1 MLFISYDFFEWFKQL
16 KNNKDQ
22 IQSEWLKKAD
32 LLTETLPFMKR
43 YANKVIVVK
52 FGGNAMG
59 KKEYITSFANDIVLL
74 QQVGML
80 PVVVHGGGPQIGEML
95 SKLKIKTE
103 FINGLRVTDSAT
115 IDVVEMVLSGVTNK
129 SIVTAIS
136 NSGAKSVGISGKDG
150 NLITAKRL
158 TKIDENSDSNLEKV
172 IDLGYVGEPEKIDPQ
187 VIKALINE
195 KMIPVIAPVG
205 MGNDGLTYNINADTA
220 AGAISAA
227 MKASR
232 MIMLTDVTGVL
243 DKNGNL
249 IPELTIDEALE
260 LIAKKVVVGGMIP
273 KVKTCIDAVQ
283 GGAEASVIMDG
294 RMPHSLLLELFTEHG
309 VGTIIRKNPN
319 QT

>member
-1 MLFISYDFFEWFKQL
+1 MN
-16 KNNKDQ
+16 KNKEQ

-59 KKEYITSFANDIVLL
+59 EKQYVSRFAEDIVLL

-80 PVVVHGGGPQIGEML
+80 PIVVHGGGPQIGEML

-103 FINGLRVTDSAT
+103 FIDGLRVTDSAT

-136 NSGAKSVGISGKDG
+136 NAGAKAVGISGKDG

-158 TKIDENSDSNLEKV
+158 MKMDKNSDSNVERA
-172 IDLGYVGEPEKIDPQ
+172 IDLGFVGVPEKIDPQ

-205 MGNDGLTYNINADTA
+205 MGEDGLTYNINADTA
-220 AGAISAA
+220 AGAISAS

-232 MIMLTDVTGVL
+232 MIMLTDVSGVL
-243 DKNGNL
+243 DKNRKL
-249 IPELTIDEALE
+249 IPELTINEALA
-260 LIAKKVVVGGMIP
+260 LIKDKVVVGGMIP
-273 KVKTCIDAVQ
+273 KLRTCIDAVE

-294 RMPHSLLLELFTEHG
+294 TIAHSLLLELFTEHG
-309 VGTIIRKNPN
+309 VGTIIRKN
-319 QT
+319 QS

>member
-1 MLFISYDFFEWFKQL
+1 MN
-16 KNNKDQ
+16 KNKEQ

-59 KKEYITSFANDIVLL
+59 KKEYVSSFAEDIVLL

-80 PVVVHGGGPQIGEML
+80 PIVVHGGGPQIGEML

-103 FINGLRVTDSAT
+103 FIDGLRVTDSET

-136 NSGAKSVGISGKDG
+136 NAGAKAVGISGKDG

-158 TKIDENSDSNLEKV
+158 MKIDENSDSNVERA
-172 IDLGYVGEPEKIDPQ
+172 IDLGFVGVPKKIDNQ

-205 MGNDGLTYNINADTA
+205 MGEDGLTYNINADTA
-220 AGAISAA
+220 TGAISAS

-232 MIMLTDVTGVL
+232 MIMLTDVSGVL
-243 DKNGNL
+243 DEKGKL
-249 IPELTIDEALE
+249 IPELSINEALD
-260 LIAKKVVVGGMIP
+260 LIKNKVVVGGMIP
-273 KVKTCIDAVQ
+273 KLRTCIDAVE

-309 VGTIIRKNPN
+309 VGTIIRKNDN
-319 QT
+319 

>member
-1 MLFISYDFFEWFKQL
+1 M

-158 TKIDENSDSNLEKV
+158 TKIDENAASNLEKV

-249 IPELTIDEALE
+249 IPDLTIDQALE
-260 LIAKKVVVGGMIP
+260 LIEKKVVFGGMIP

>member
-1 MLFISYDFFEWFKQL
+1 MN
-16 KNNKDQ
+16 KNKEQ

-59 KKEYITSFANDIVLL
+59 KKEYVSSFAEDIVLL

-80 PVVVHGGGPQIGEML
+80 PIVVHGGGPQIGEML

-103 FINGLRVTDSAT
+103 FIDGLRVTDSAT

-136 NSGAKSVGISGKDG
+136 NAGAKAVGISGKDG

-158 TKIDENSDSNLEKV
+158 MKMDKNSDSNVERA
-172 IDLGYVGEPEKIDPQ
+172 IDLGFVGVPEKIDPQ

-205 MGNDGLTYNINADTA
+205 MGEDGLTYNINADTA
-220 AGAISAA
+220 AGAISAS

-232 MIMLTDVTGVL
+232 MIMLTDVSGVL
-243 DKNGNL
+243 DKNKKL
-249 IPELTIDEALE
+249 IPELTINEALA
-260 LIAKKVVVGGMIP
+260 LIKDKVVVGGMIP
-273 KVKTCIDAVQ
+273 KLRTCIDAVE

-294 RMPHSLLLELFTEHG
+294 TIPHSLLLELFTEHG
-309 VGTIIRKNPN
+309 VGTIIRKN
-319 QT
+319 QS

>member
-52 FGGNAMG
+52 FGGNVMG

-319 QT
+319 

>member
-1 MLFISYDFFEWFKQL
+1 MN
-16 KNNKDQ
+16 KNKEQ

-59 KKEYITSFANDIVLL
+59 KKEYVSSFAEDIVLL

-80 PVVVHGGGPQIGEML
+80 PIVVHGGGPQIGEML
-95 SKLKIKTE
+95 SKLKIRTE
-103 FINGLRVTDSAT
+103 FIDGLRVTDSAT

-136 NSGAKSVGISGKDG
+136 NAGAKAVGISGKDG

-158 TKIDENSDSNLEKV
+158 MKMDKNSDSNVERA
-172 IDLGYVGEPEKIDPQ
+172 IDLGFVGVPEKIDPQ

-205 MGNDGLTYNINADTA
+205 MGEDGLTYNINADTA
-220 AGAISAA
+220 AGAISAS

-232 MIMLTDVTGVL
+232 MIMLTDVSGVL
-243 DKNGNL
+243 DKNRKL
-249 IPELTIDEALE
+249 IPELTINEALA
-260 LIAKKVVVGGMIP
+260 LIKDKVVVGGMIP
-273 KVKTCIDAVQ
+273 KLRTCIDAVE

-294 RMPHSLLLELFTEHG
+294 TIPHSLLLELFTEHG
-309 VGTIIRKNPN
+309 VGTIIRKN
-319 QT
+319 QS

>member
-1 MLFISYDFFEWFKQL
+1 MN
-16 KNNKDQ
+16 KNKEQ

-32 LLTETLPFMKR
+32 ILTETLPFMKR

-59 KKEYITSFANDIVLL
+59 KKEYVSSFAEDIVLL

-80 PVVVHGGGPQIGEML
+80 PIVVHGGGPQIGEML

-103 FINGLRVTDSAT
+103 FIDGLRVTDSET

-136 NSGAKSVGISGKDG
+136 NAGAKAVGISGKDG

-158 TKIDENSDSNLEKV
+158 MKIDENSDSNVERA
-172 IDLGYVGEPEKIDPQ
+172 IDLGFVGVPKKIDTQ

-205 MGNDGLTYNINADTA
+205 MGEDGLTYNINADTA
-220 AGAISAA
+220 TGAISAS

-232 MIMLTDVTGVL
+232 MIMLTDVSGVL
-243 DKNGNL
+243 DEKGKL
-249 IPELTIDEALE
+249 IPELTINEALD
-260 LIAKKVVVGGMIP
+260 LIKNKVVVGGMIP
-273 KVKTCIDAVQ
+273 KLRTCIDAVE

-309 VGTIIRKNPN
+309 VGTIIRKNN
-319 QT
+319 N

>member
-1 MLFISYDFFEWFKQL
+1 LN
-16 KNNKDQ
+16 KNKEQ

-59 KKEYITSFANDIVLL
+59 KKEYISSFAEDIVLL

-80 PVVVHGGGPQIGEML
+80 PIVVHGGGPQIGEML

-103 FINGLRVTDSAT
+103 FIDGLRVTDSET

-136 NSGAKSVGISGKDG
+136 NAGAKAVGISGKDG

-158 TKIDENSDSNLEKV
+158 MKIDENSDSNVERA
-172 IDLGYVGEPEKIDPQ
+172 IDLGFVGVPKKIDTQ

-205 MGNDGLTYNINADTA
+205 MGEDGLTYNINADTA
-220 AGAISAA
+220 TGAISAS

-232 MIMLTDVTGVL
+232 MIMLTDVSGVL
-243 DKNGNL
+243 DEKGKL
-249 IPELTIDEALE
+249 IPELTINEALD
-260 LIAKKVVVGGMIP
+260 LIKNKVVVGGMIP
-273 KVKTCIDAVQ
+273 KLRTCIDAVE

-309 VGTIIRKNPN
+309 VGTIIRKNDN
-319 QT
+319 

>member
-1 MLFISYDFFEWFKQL
+1 MN
-16 KNNKDQ
+16 KNKEQ

-59 KKEYITSFANDIVLL
+59 EKQYVSSFAEDIVLL

-80 PVVVHGGGPQIGEML
+80 PIVVHGGGPQIGEML

-103 FINGLRVTDSAT
+103 FIDGLRVTDSET

-129 SIVTAIS
+129 AIVTAIS
-136 NSGAKSVGISGKDG
+136 NAGAKAVGISGKDG

-158 TKIDENSDSNLEKV
+158 MKIDENSDSNVERA
-172 IDLGYVGEPEKIDPQ
+172 IDLGFVGVPKKIDTQ

-205 MGNDGLTYNINADTA
+205 MGEDGLTYNINADTA
-220 AGAISAA
+220 TGAISAA
-227 MKASR
+227 IKASR
-232 MIMLTDVTGVL
+232 MIMLTDVSGVL
-243 DKNGNL
+243 DEKGKL
-249 IPELTIDEALE
+249 IPELTINEALD
-260 LIAKKVVVGGMIP
+260 LIKNKVVVGGMIP
-273 KVKTCIDAVQ
+273 KLRTCIDAVE

-309 VGTIIRKNPN
+309 VGTIIRKNDN
-319 QT
+319 

>member
-1 MLFISYDFFEWFKQL
+1 M

-172 IDLGYVGEPEKIDPQ
+172 IDLGYVGEPKKIDPQ

-249 IPELTIDEALE
+249 IPDLTIDQALE
-260 LIAKKVVVGGMIP
+260 LIEKKVVVGGMIP

-319 QT
+319 

>member
-1 MLFISYDFFEWFKQL
+1 LN
-16 KNNKDQ
+16 KNKEQ

-59 KKEYITSFANDIVLL
+59 KKEYVSSFAEDIVLL

-80 PVVVHGGGPQIGEML
+80 PIVVHGGGPQIGEML
-95 SKLKIKTE
+95 SKLKIRTE
-103 FINGLRVTDSAT
+103 FTDGLRVTDSAT

-136 NSGAKSVGISGKDG
+136 NAGAKAVGISGKDG

-158 TKIDENSDSNLEKV
+158 MKMDKNSDSNVERA
-172 IDLGYVGEPEKIDPQ
+172 IDLGFVGVPEKIDPQ

-205 MGNDGLTYNINADTA
+205 MGEDGLTYNINADTA
-220 AGAISAA
+220 AGAISAS

-232 MIMLTDVTGVL
+232 MIMLTDVSGVL
-243 DKNGNL
+243 DKNRKL
-249 IPELTIDEALE
+249 IPELTINEALA
-260 LIAKKVVVGGMIP
+260 LITDKVVVGGMIP
-273 KVKTCIDAVQ
+273 KLRTCIDAVE

-294 RMPHSLLLELFTEHG
+294 TIPHSLLLELFTEHG
-309 VGTIIRKNPN
+309 VGTIIRKNHS
-319 QT
+319 

>member
-205 MGNDGLTYNINADTA
+205 MGKDGLTYNINADTA

-249 IPELTIDEALE
+249 IPELTIDQALE

-319 QT
+319 

>member
-1 MLFISYDFFEWFKQL
+1 L

-172 IDLGYVGEPEKIDPQ
+172 IDLGYVGKPEKIDPQ

-243 DKNGNL
+243 DKNGDL
-249 IPELTIDEALE
+249 IPDLTIDQALE
-260 LIAKKVVVGGMIP
+260 LIEKKVVVGGMIP

-319 QT
+319 

>member
-1 MLFISYDFFEWFKQL
+1 
-16 KNNKDQ
+16 
-22 IQSEWLKKAD
+22 
-32 LLTETLPFMKR
+32 MK
-43 YANKVIVVK
+43 
-52 FGGNAMG
+52 
-59 KKEYITSFANDIVLL
+59 
-74 QQVGML
+74 
-80 PVVVHGGGPQIGEML
+80 
-95 SKLKIKTE
+95 
-103 FINGLRVTDSAT
+103 
-115 IDVVEMVLSGVTNK
+115 
-129 SIVTAIS
+129 
-136 NSGAKSVGISGKDG
+136 
-150 NLITAKRL
+150 
-158 TKIDENSDSNLEKV
+158 
-172 IDLGYVGEPEKIDPQ
+172 
-187 VIKALINE
+187 

-220 AGAISAA
+220 AGAISAS

-319 QT
+319 

>member
-1 MLFISYDFFEWFKQL
+1 
-16 KNNKDQ
+16 
-22 IQSEWLKKAD
+22 
-32 LLTETLPFMKR
+32 
-43 YANKVIVVK
+43 
-52 FGGNAMG
+52 
-59 KKEYITSFANDIVLL
+59 
-74 QQVGML
+74 ML

-249 IPELTIDEALE
+249 IPDLTIDQALE
-260 LIAKKVVVGGMIP
+260 LIEKKVVVGGMIP
-273 KVKTCIDAVQ
+273 KVMTCIDAVQ

-319 QT
+319 

>member
-1 MLFISYDFFEWFKQL
+1 LN
-16 KNNKDQ
+16 KNKEQ
-22 IQSEWLKKAD
+22 IRAEWLKKAD

-59 KKEYITSFANDIVLL
+59 KKEYVSSFAEDIVLL

-80 PVVVHGGGPQIGEML
+80 PIVVHGGGPQIGEML

-103 FINGLRVTDSAT
+103 FIDGLRVTDSET

-136 NSGAKSVGISGKDG
+136 NAGAKAVGISGKDG

-158 TKIDENSDSNLEKV
+158 MKIDENSDSNVERA
-172 IDLGYVGEPEKIDPQ
+172 IDLGFVGVPKKIDTQ

-205 MGNDGLTYNINADTA
+205 MGEDGLTYNINADTA
-220 AGAISAA
+220 AGAISAS

-232 MIMLTDVTGVL
+232 MIMLTDVSGVL
-243 DKNGNL
+243 DKNKKL
-249 IPELTIDEALE
+249 IPELTINEALA
-260 LIAKKVVVGGMIP
+260 LIKDKVVVGGMIP
-273 KVKTCIDAVQ
+273 KLRTCIDAVE

-294 RMPHSLLLELFTEHG
+294 TIPHSLLLELFTEHG
-309 VGTIIRKNPN
+309 VGTIIRKN
-319 QT
+319 QS

>member
-1 MLFISYDFFEWFKQL
+1 MN
-16 KNNKDQ
+16 KNKEQ

-59 KKEYITSFANDIVLL
+59 KKEYVSSFAEDIVLL

-80 PVVVHGGGPQIGEML
+80 PIVVHGGGPQIGEML
-95 SKLKIKTE
+95 SKLKIRTE
-103 FINGLRVTDSAT
+103 FIDGLRVTDSAT

-136 NSGAKSVGISGKDG
+136 NAGAKAVGISGKDG

-158 TKIDENSDSNLEKV
+158 MKMDKNSDSNVERT
-172 IDLGYVGEPEKIDPQ
+172 IDLGFVGVPEKIDPQ

-205 MGNDGLTYNINADTA
+205 MGKDGLTYNINADTA
-220 AGAISAA
+220 AGAISAS

-232 MIMLTDVTGVL
+232 MIMLTDVSGVL
-243 DKNGNL
+243 DKNRKL
-249 IPELTIDEALE
+249 IPELTINEALA
-260 LIAKKVVVGGMIP
+260 LIKDKVVVGGMIP
-273 KVKTCIDAVQ
+273 KLRTCIDAVE

-294 RMPHSLLLELFTEHG
+294 TIPHSLLLELFTEHG
-309 VGTIIRKNPN
+309 VGTIIRKNHS
-319 QT
+319 

>member
-1 MLFISYDFFEWFKQL
+1 MLFINYNFFEWFKQL

-249 IPELTIDEALE
+249 IPDLTIDQALE
-260 LIAKKVVVGGMIP
+260 LIEKKVVVGGMIP

-319 QT
+319 

>member
-1 MLFISYDFFEWFKQL
+1 MN
-16 KNNKDQ
+16 KNKEQ

-59 KKEYITSFANDIVLL
+59 KKEYVSSFAEDIVLL

-80 PVVVHGGGPQIGEML
+80 PIVVHGGGPQIGEML

-103 FINGLRVTDSAT
+103 FIDGLRVTDSET

-136 NSGAKSVGISGKDG
+136 NAGAKAVGISGKDG

-158 TKIDENSDSNLEKV
+158 MKIDENSDSNVERA
-172 IDLGYVGEPEKIDPQ
+172 IDLGFVGVPKKIDTQ

-205 MGNDGLTYNINADTA
+205 MGEDGLTYNINADTA
-220 AGAISAA
+220 TGAISAS

-232 MIMLTDVTGVL
+232 MIMLTDVSGVL
-243 DKNGNL
+243 DEKGRL
-249 IPELTIDEALE
+249 IPELTINEALD
-260 LIAKKVVVGGMIP
+260 LIKNKVVVGGMIP
-273 KVKTCIDAVQ
+273 KLRTCIDAVE

-309 VGTIIRKNPN
+309 VGTIIRKNDN
-319 QT
+319 

>member
-1 MLFISYDFFEWFKQL
+1 LN
-16 KNNKDQ
+16 KNKEQ

-59 KKEYITSFANDIVLL
+59 KKEYISSFSEDIVLL

-80 PVVVHGGGPQIGEML
+80 PIVVHGGGPQIGEML

-103 FINGLRVTDSAT
+103 FIDGLRVTDSAT

-136 NSGAKSVGISGKDG
+136 NAGAKAVGISGKDG

-158 TKIDENSDSNLEKV
+158 MKMDKNSDSNVERA
-172 IDLGYVGEPEKIDPQ
+172 IDLGFVGVPEKIDPQ

-205 MGNDGLTYNINADTA
+205 MGEDGLTYNINADTA
-220 AGAISAA
+220 AGAISAS

-232 MIMLTDVTGVL
+232 MIMLTDVSGVL
-243 DKNGNL
+243 DKNKKL
-249 IPELTIDEALE
+249 IPELTINEALA
-260 LIAKKVVVGGMIP
+260 LIKDKVVVGGMIP
-273 KVKTCIDAVQ
+273 KLRTCIDAVE

-294 RMPHSLLLELFTEHG
+294 TIPHSLLLELFTEHG
-309 VGTIIRKNPN
+309 VGTIIRKNHS
-319 QT
+319 

>member
-273 KVKTCIDAVQ
+273 KVNTCIDAVQ

-319 QT
+319 

>member
-1 MLFISYDFFEWFKQL
+1 MN
-16 KNNKDQ
+16 KNNKQ

-59 KKEYITSFANDIVLL
+59 KKEYVSSFAEDIVLL

-80 PVVVHGGGPQIGEML
+80 PIVVHGGGPQIGEML

-103 FINGLRVTDSAT
+103 FIDGLRVTDSAT

-136 NSGAKSVGISGKDG
+136 NAGAKAVGISGKDG

-158 TKIDENSDSNLEKV
+158 MKMDKNSDSNVERA
-172 IDLGYVGEPEKIDPQ
+172 IDLGFVGVPEKIDPQ

-205 MGNDGLTYNINADTA
+205 MGEDGLTYNINADTA
-220 AGAISAA
+220 AGAISAS

-232 MIMLTDVTGVL
+232 MIMLTDVSGVL
-243 DKNGNL
+243 DKNRKL
-249 IPELTIDEALE
+249 ISELTINEALA
-260 LIAKKVVVGGMIP
+260 LIKDKVVVGGMIP
-273 KVKTCIDAVQ
+273 KLRTCIDAVE

-294 RMPHSLLLELFTEHG
+294 TIPHSLLLELFTEHG
-309 VGTIIRKNPN
+309 VGTIIRKN
-319 QT
+319 QS

>member
-1 MLFISYDFFEWFKQL
+1 
-16 KNNKDQ
+16 
-22 IQSEWLKKAD
+22 
-32 LLTETLPFMKR
+32 MKR

-187 VIKALINE
+187 VINALINE

-249 IPELTIDEALE
+249 IPDLTIDQALE
-260 LIAKKVVVGGMIP
+260 LIEKKVVVGGMIP

-319 QT
+319 

>member
-1 MLFISYDFFEWFKQL
+1 MN
-16 KNNKDQ
+16 KNKEQ

-59 KKEYITSFANDIVLL
+59 KKEYVSSFAEDIVLL

-80 PVVVHGGGPQIGEML
+80 PIVVHGGGPQIGEML
-95 SKLKIKTE
+95 SKLKIRTE
-103 FINGLRVTDSAT
+103 FIDGLRVTDSAT

-136 NSGAKSVGISGKDG
+136 NAGAKAVGISGKDG

-158 TKIDENSDSNLEKV
+158 MKMDKNSDSNVERA
-172 IDLGYVGEPEKIDPQ
+172 IDLGFVGVPEKIDPQ

-205 MGNDGLTYNINADTA
+205 MGEDGLTYNINADTA
-220 AGAISAA
+220 AGAISAS

-232 MIMLTDVTGVL
+232 MIMLTDVSGVL
-243 DKNGNL
+243 DNNRKL
-249 IPELTIDEALE
+249 IPELTINEALA
-260 LIAKKVVVGGMIP
+260 LIKDKVVVGGMIP
-273 KVKTCIDAVQ
+273 KLRTCIDAVE

-294 RMPHSLLLELFTEHG
+294 TIPHSLLLELFTEHG
-309 VGTIIRKNPN
+309 VGTIIRKN
-319 QT
+319 QS

>member
-1 MLFISYDFFEWFKQL
+1 MN
-16 KNNKDQ
+16 KNKEQ

-59 KKEYITSFANDIVLL
+59 KKEYISSFSEDIVLL

-80 PVVVHGGGPQIGEML
+80 PIVVHGGGPQIGEML
-95 SKLKIKTE
+95 SKLKIRTE
-103 FINGLRVTDSAT
+103 FIDGLRVTDSAT

-136 NSGAKSVGISGKDG
+136 NAGAKAVGISGKDG

-158 TKIDENSDSNLEKV
+158 MKMDKNSDSNVERA
-172 IDLGYVGEPEKIDPQ
+172 IDLGFVGVPEKIDPQ

-205 MGNDGLTYNINADTA
+205 MGEDGLTYNINADTA
-220 AGAISAA
+220 AGAISAS

-232 MIMLTDVTGVL
+232 MIMLTDVSGVL
-243 DKNGNL
+243 DKNRKL
-249 IPELTIDEALE
+249 IPELTINEALA
-260 LIAKKVVVGGMIP
+260 LIKDKVVVGGMIP
-273 KVKTCIDAVQ
+273 KLRTCIDAVE

-294 RMPHSLLLELFTEHG
+294 TIPHSLLLELFTEHG
-309 VGTIIRKNPN
+309 VGTIIRKN
-319 QT
+319 QS

>member
-1 MLFISYDFFEWFKQL
+1 
-16 KNNKDQ
+16 
-22 IQSEWLKKAD
+22 
-32 LLTETLPFMKR
+32 MKR

-95 SKLKIKTE
+95 SKLQIKTE

-136 NSGAKSVGISGKDG
+136 SAGAKSVGISGKDG
-150 NLITAKRL
+150 NLITARRL
-158 TKIDENSDSNLEKV
+158 TKLDDNSDSNVEKA
-172 IDLGYVGEPEKIDPQ
+172 IDLGYVGEPEKIDSQ

-232 MIMLTDVTGVL
+232 MIMLTDITGVL

-249 IPELTIDEALE
+249 IPELTIDQALE
-260 LIAKKVVVGGMIP
+260 LIENKVVVGGMIP
-273 KVKTCIDAVQ
+273 KVKTCIDAVI

-319 QT
+319 

>member
-1 MLFISYDFFEWFKQL
+1 M

-172 IDLGYVGEPEKIDPQ
+172 IDLGYVGKPEKIDPQ

-249 IPELTIDEALE
+249 IPDLTIDQALE
-260 LIAKKVVVGGMIP
+260 LIEKKVVVGGMIP

-319 QT
+319 

>member
-1 MLFISYDFFEWFKQL
+1 
-16 KNNKDQ
+16 
-22 IQSEWLKKAD
+22 
-32 LLTETLPFMKR
+32 MKR

-205 MGNDGLTYNINADTA
+205 MGKDGLTYNINADTA

-249 IPELTIDEALE
+249 ISDLTIDQALE
-260 LIAKKVVVGGMIP
+260 LIEKKVVVGGMIP

-319 QT
+319 